1 MGCLLRA
8 GSITV
13 TTLVARFI
21 ESVAAILEIG
31 MCVSDTV
38 ILRLPMAPGALNGAR
53 MAGAMY
59 VLLLITATTIGT
71 VTVQQLGT
79 FSDLQSCETAA
90 AAQLTLTRVQ
100 QKPTVHFRC
109 ERERDS

>member
-1 MGCLLRA
+1 
-8 GSITV
+8 
-13 TTLVARFI
+13 
-21 ESVAAILEIG
+21 
-31 MCVSDTV
+31 
-38 ILRLPMAPGALNGAR
+38 MAPGVLNGAR
-53 MAGAMY
+53 VAGAMY

-71 VTVQQLGT
+71 VTVQRLGI

-90 AAQLTLTRVQ
+90 AEQLTITRVL